1 MGCEKAQLLLKQLLG
16 MLPGNYCCA
25 ILPNKH
31 TNTCLSKVFGLSNFE
46 VKALLFYADAGVCHA
61 RWGFSASLTTWE
73 KFHVHLEDEYS
84 ATDYYKTL
92 FICKGSPLHKNPQ
105 EQIKTRSCCPLV
117 RVLPAEMLSAIK
129 KYADEYEL
137 QQSKHKSTIAEQ
149 TPPPKKQRSDAYVA
163 SFPKSTL
170 SYNLLPKVFDLS
182 LAAHDLKQVQEIT
195 NILVTEL
202 NTLHQALDSNMHL
215 EIIVHNHPI
224 SNVTPMSGS
233 KESSSTSEEN
243 EVRQMYLHYF
253 SQTNMCLT
261 LFSHLVT
268 YKKQTAFPKRE
279 TRQSDDTACS
289 ICETIFSLAI
299 MGDMQS
305 FIQ

>member
-1 MGCEKAQLLLKQLLG
+1 M
-16 MLPGNYCCA
+16 P
-25 ILPNKH
+25 IL
-31 TNTCLSKVFGLSNFE
+31 VFAMQDG
-46 VKALLFYADAGVCHA
+46 G
-61 RWGFSASLTTWE
+61 SASLTAWE
-73 KFHVHLEDEYS
+73 KFHVQLED
-84 ATDYYKTL
+84 K
-92 FICKGSPLHKNPQ
+92 
-105 EQIKTRSCCPLV
+105 
-117 RVLPAEMLSAIK
+117 
-129 KYADEYEL
+129 
-137 QQSKHKSTIAEQ
+137 
-149 TPPPKKQRSDAYVA
+149 
-163 SFPKSTL
+163 
-170 SYNLLPKVFDLS
+170 
-182 LAAHDLKQVQEIT
+182 IT

-215 EIIVHNHPI
+215 EIIVHNPPI

-299 MGDMQS
+299 MRDMQS
-305 FIQ
+305 FIQQSYTQ